1 MSESTLR
8 LIFGGTFNPLHKG
21 HTGAIEAL
29 ERILPM
35 QSAHFV
41 LSARPPHKSELSA
54 SIRDRYT
61 MLELALSDYDNY
73 FADDTEIMRP
83 TISYTVD
90 TVVAFKQRFP
100 NSNLAMVIGADSLL
114 RLPLWYRIEQ
124 WIDDINWIVL
134 ARPGYDTAQAEQ
146 LKDRFVESA
155 AALMAAPGGAIWLF
169 EETQF
174 DISSTNLRRCLQ
186 ALGHLQPDQ
195 QALLD
200 TYLAPQV
207 QEYIHTHSLYRL

>member
-1 MSESTLR
+1 MSDSSVR

-29 ERILPM
+29 EQVLPM
-35 QSAHFV
+35 ESAHFV

-61 MLELALSDYDNY
+61 MLELALSDYDHY

-83 TISYTVD
+83 TISYTLD
-90 TVVAFKQRFP
+90 TLRAFKQRFP

-114 RLPLWYRIEQ
+114 RLHLWYRIEQ

-134 ARPGYDTAQAEQ
+134 ARPGYDAAQAVQ
-146 LKDRFVESA
+146 LKDRLVDSA
-155 AALMAAPGGAIWLF
+155 EALIAAQGGAIWLF
-169 EETQF
+169 NETHF
-174 DISSTNLRRCLQ
+174 DISSTDLRRCLQ
-186 ALGHLQPDQ
+186 ALGHLKPEQ
-195 QALLD
+195 QAVLD
-200 TYLAPQV
+200 TFLAPQV